1 MPDMSAM
8 VTMIYWFV
16 VIAVVINFVNL
27 MAGLLSA
34 VTGRSHMPGRLR
46 RMRRHEAATP
56 NDQRVLGM
64 SLTLLSV
71 GQLLMMVVLLVV
83 ITLSVAQSSGG
94 RAPIAGLYLVTL
106 IAFIASVACTFAALF
121 IGGRARYKDVPR
133 AEDKMVPMD

>member
-1 MPDMSAM
+1 
-8 VTMIYWFV
+8 
-16 VIAVVINFVNL
+16 
-27 MAGLLSA
+27 
-34 VTGRSHMPGRLR
+34 
-46 RMRRHEAATP
+46 
-56 NDQRVLGM
+56 M

-121 IGGRARYKDVPR
+121 IGGRARYKDVPH

>member
-1 MPDMSAM
+1 M

-56 NDQRVLGM
+56 NDQRM

>member
-1 MPDMSAM
+1 MSEM
-8 VTMIYWFV
+8 VTLIYWFV
-16 VIAVVINFVNL
+16 VIAVVINFINL

-46 RMRRHEAATP
+46 RLRRHEAATP

-121 IGGRARYKDVPR
+121 IGGRARYKDVPH